1 MIRIGDKVI
10 DQLSFPD
17 GALNVKIPEV
27 DNLLVSWHYQN
38 DSELFTL
45 ICLRK
50 HFKNYPMA
58 LYMPYCPHARMDR
71 VKSAEDCFTLKYFC
85 EVINSLEF
93 SEVYI
98 EDPHSN
104 VAPALL
110 NNCVTVQPFSHLEHV
125 MEKIENSE
133 DLVMCYPDEGAMKRY
148 SGLVEKPYCFG
159 IKKRDWETGTIQGLD
174 LMNGEIVKDKDVLI
188 VDDICSRG
196 GTFVHTAQ
204 ALKDAGAANVYL
216 YITHCE
222 RTIFNGEIFSSG
234 LIEKVFTTNSIF
246 PANSTSENI
255 EIVE

>member
-10 DQLSFPD
+10 DQLSYPD
-17 GALNVKIPEV
+17 GALNIKIPEV

-71 VKSAEDCFTLKYFC
+71 VKSHEDCFTLKYFC

-110 NNCVTVQPFSHLEHV
+110 NNCITVQPYSHLENV
-125 MEKIENSE
+125 LTKIDNE
-133 DLVMCYPDEGAMKRY
+133 DIVMCYPDEGAMKRY

-159 IKKRDWETGTIQGLD
+159 IKKRDWETGEIQGLD

-196 GTFVHTAQ
+196 GTFVHTAK

-216 YITHCE
+216 YVTHCE
-222 RTIFNGEIFSSG
+222 RTIFNGEVFSSG

-246 PANSTSENI
+246 PANSTEEKI

>member
-17 GALNVKIPEV
+17 GALNIKIPEV

-71 VKSAEDCFTLKYFC
+71 VKSAEDCFTLKHFC

-110 NNCVTVQPFSHLEHV
+110 NNCITVQPFTHLENA
-125 MEKIENSE
+125 MAKIENN
-133 DLVMCYPDEGAMKRY
+133 
-148 SGLVEKPYCFG
+148 EK
-159 IKKRDWETGTIQGLD
+159 TIQAKSSRK
-174 LMNGEIVKDKDVLI
+174 GEPNEKIFIAALAASVITLVCVFILTSKRKAKNEDKT
-188 VDDICSRG
+188 CK
-196 GTFVHTAQ
+196 Q
-204 ALKDAGAANVYL
+204 
-216 YITHCE
+216 
-222 RTIFNGEIFSSG
+222 
-234 LIEKVFTTNSIF
+234 
-246 PANSTSENI
+246 
-255 EIVE
+255 

>member
-17 GALNVKIPEV
+17 GTLNIKIPEV

-50 HFKNYPMA
+50 HFEKFPMA

-71 VKSAEDCFTLKYFC
+71 VKSPEDCFTLKYFC
-85 EVINSLEF
+85 EVINDLDF

-110 NNCVTVQPFSHLEHV
+110 KNCIVVQPQAHLDNV
-125 MEKIENSE
+125 IEQLDNE

-148 SGLVEKPYCFG
+148 SDMVNKPYAFG
-159 IKKRDWETGTIQGLD
+159 IKKRNWEDGKILGLD
-174 LMNGEIVKDKDVLI
+174 LMNAEVVKDKDVLI

-196 GTFVHTAQ
+196 GTFIHTAK
-204 ALKDAGAANVYL
+204 ALKEAGANKVYL
-216 YITHCE
+216 YVTHCE
-222 RTIFNGEIFSSG
+222 RTIFTGEIFDEDSN
-234 LIEKVFTTNSIF
+234 IEKVFTTNSIF
-246 PANSTSENI
+246 PANSTSEK
-255 EIVE
+255 IVIVD

>member
-17 GALNVKIPEV
+17 GTLNMKIPEV
-27 DNLLVSWHYQN
+27 DNLLVSWNYQN

-50 HFKNYPMA
+50 HFDKFPMA

-71 VKSAEDCFTLKYFC
+71 VKGPEDCFTLKHFC
-85 EVINSLEF
+85 DIINDLEF

-110 NNCVTVQPFSHLEHV
+110 KNCITVQPYTHIENVF
-125 MEKIENSE
+125 EKIENSE
-133 DLVMCYPDEGAMKRY
+133 DVVMCYPDEGAMKRY
-148 SGLVEKPYCFG
+148 SDLVNKPYAFG
-159 IKKRDWETGTIQGLD
+159 IKKRDWETGEIQGLD
-174 LMNGEIVKDKDVLI
+174 LMHGEVVKDKDVLI

-196 GTFVHTAQ
+196 GTFVHTAK
-204 ALKDAGAANVYL
+204 ALKEAGAKKVYL
-216 YITHCE
+216 YVTHCE
-222 RTIFNGEIFSSG
+222 LTIFNGEIFSCG
-234 LIEKVFTTNSIF
+234 DIDKVFTTNSIF
-246 PANSTSENI
+246 PANSTNEMI
-255 EIVE
+255 EIVD